1 MTPVPKM
8 QLRDSGK
15 PPNSGQ
21 TDPEHLETQLLLM
34 QILKKKQKKQK
45 TVFTSNCVGLNPQPL
60 DQEADTLPLCQRSIA
75 DSKMFISSLCT

>member
-1 MTPVPKM
+1 MPKL
-8 QLRDSGK
+8 QLTDSKGTGK

-34 QILKKKQKKQK
+34 QILKKQKKK
-45 TVFTSNCVGLNPQPL
+45 TVFTSSCVGSNPQPL

-75 DSKMFISSLCT
+75 GSKMFISSLCT